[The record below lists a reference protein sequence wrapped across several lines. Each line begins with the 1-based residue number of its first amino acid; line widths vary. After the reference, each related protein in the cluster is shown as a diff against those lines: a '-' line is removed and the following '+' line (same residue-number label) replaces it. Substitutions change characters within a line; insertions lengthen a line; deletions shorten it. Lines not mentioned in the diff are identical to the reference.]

1 MPDHAPVGTLHR
13 STVLRTTHSLGERE
27 RGIVAEAV
35 FDAAPDWSVE
45 LCGADSPD
53 CCLLVMPEAADDMLG
68 PTFIIHAAQ
77 GTVRLDQL
85 RFDELEP
92 LAERADLA
100 EIIQILRGRLA
111 HLSLMALPVSGT
123 MH

>member
-1 MPDHAPVGTLHR
+1 
-13 STVLRTTHSLGERE
+13 
-27 RGIVAEAV
+27 
-35 FDAAPDWSVE
+35 
-45 LCGADSPD
+45 
-53 CCLLVMPEAADDMLG
+53 
-68 PTFIIHAAQ
+68 
-77 GTVRLDQL
+77 L